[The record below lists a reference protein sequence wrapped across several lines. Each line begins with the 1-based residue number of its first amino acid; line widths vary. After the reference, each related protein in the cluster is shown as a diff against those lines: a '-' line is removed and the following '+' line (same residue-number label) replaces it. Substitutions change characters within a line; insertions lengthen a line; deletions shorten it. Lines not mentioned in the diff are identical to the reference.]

1 MASPRCGFHFSDVGL
16 GFRSGKELFFT
27 PLPVADNCPAT
38 GRMFILYIIHVSS
51 PMSSLFLTELP
62 PISLCA
68 HHLVLTF
75 RTTAGYYT
83 HVSELSS

>member
-1 MASPRCGFHFSDVGL
+1 
-16 GFRSGKELFFT
+16 
-27 PLPVADNCPAT
+27 
-38 GRMFILYIIHVSS
+38 
-51 PMSSLFLTELP
+51 MSSLFLTELP

-68 HHLVLTF
+68 HLLVLTF

>member
-1 MASPRCGFHFSDVGL
+1 MCRYLAKGVDLV
-16 GFRSGKELFFT
+16 
-27 PLPVADNCPAT
+27 
-38 GRMFILYIIHVSS
+38 YIYNTRSS

-62 PISLCA
+62 PIPMCA
-68 HHLVLTF
+68 HLLVLTF

>member
-1 MASPRCGFHFSDVGL
+1 MGMLRVD
-16 GFRSGKELFFT
+16 
-27 PLPVADNCPAT
+27 PVADREKGLRSAARDADCASWLRPEKKIKPAT
-38 GRMFILYIIHVSS
+38 ANTRPSS
-51 PMSSLFLTELP
+51 MSSLFLTELP

>member
-1 MASPRCGFHFSDVGL
+1 MMDLKSKIYIYNT
-16 GFRSGKELFFT
+16 RS
-27 PLPVADNCPAT
+27 
-38 GRMFILYIIHVSS
+38 SS
-51 PMSSLFLTELP
+51 MSSLFLTELP

-68 HHLVLTF
+68 HLLVLTF

>member
-1 MASPRCGFHFSDVGL
+1 
-16 GFRSGKELFFT
+16 
-27 PLPVADNCPAT
+27 
-38 GRMFILYIIHVSS
+38 
-51 PMSSLFLTELP
+51 MSSLFLTELP

>member
-1 MASPRCGFHFSDVGL
+1 MGGHLQISCDKPTRSRRRRPSAPWEALSPN
-16 GFRSGKELFFT
+16 T
-27 PLPVADNCPAT
+27 
-38 GRMFILYIIHVSS
+38 IYIYNTRSS

-68 HHLVLTF
+68 HLLVLTF

>member
-1 MASPRCGFHFSDVGL
+1 MKCYTFWLFQSVGCGVL
-16 GFRSGKELFFT
+16 LKVE
-27 PLPVADNCPAT
+27 AT
-38 GRMFILYIIHVSS
+38 SNIYNTRSS

-68 HHLVLTF
+68 HLLVLTF